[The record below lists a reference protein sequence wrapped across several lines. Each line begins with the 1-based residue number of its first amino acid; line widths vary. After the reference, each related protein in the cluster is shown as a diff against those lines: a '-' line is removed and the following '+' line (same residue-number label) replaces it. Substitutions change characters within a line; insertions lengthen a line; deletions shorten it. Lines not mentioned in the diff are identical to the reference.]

1 MSPAPS
7 MSDRFS
13 AWWSRSWW
21 PVLIAGL
28 FWLAFFAGWMARGS
42 ETVVVG
48 RCPASGSA
56 LLIREGGDFVV
67 RCER

>member
-1 MSPAPS
+1 M
-7 MSDRFS
+7 
-13 AWWSRSWW
+13 
-21 PVLIAGL
+21 
-28 FWLAFFAGWMARGS
+28 AFFAGWSARGS

-67 RCER
+67 RCAR